1 MRSIQFHITSY
12 IRTLYGAK
20 IMKTLI
26 VKRLRITQEQ
36 DSFLKEYC
44 KKMGVPVN
52 VWVRIAIDERIKKLN
67 KKR

>member
-1 MRSIQFHITSY
+1 
-12 IRTLYGAK
+12 
-20 IMKTLI
+20 MKTLI